1 MKEQVLKKNHIILGQ
16 MVSADHYISWPP
28 GRIYHT
34 KGKSDK
40 SDILSGGCVFIDHA
54 NGYMRIK
61 HQVDIKATENV
72 KKKSPL
78 RGRLKVREW

>member
-1 MKEQVLKKNHIILGQ
+1 MSVY
-16 MVSADHYISWPP
+16 HYILRATS
-28 GRIYHT
+28 RIYHT